1 MPNVSEVFFFYVG
14 DCAPFYYIECRIA
27 YWLWRTVPF
36 VLLVIGTIGNILNI
50 CILSRQPLRR
60 YSTGVFL
67 LTLAIS
73 EITFLWSGL
82 LPDTVYSITAF
93 RFEDQ
98 AEIICRT
105 RWWWALTS
113 ASFSVWVLVLLTLE
127 RTLLT
132 KAPVFSRKYL
142 TSKSAAISAF
152 VVFLTIV
159 SVNSHLLFGFTL
171 ESKKAE
177 RIHRNET
184 GNSVVLADLPCDFAS
199 TEYKLFYERTWSI
212 LVFILYTLLPA
223 IIIISG
229 NVNIALVL
237 MFRIKR
243 QAKIVPAVAAKKIAE
258 DRQKSS
264 AKMLFILCLVFL
276 ITTMPY
282 CIYFVVRGQIE
293 EMSDKSVARWQL
305 ITVSVNI
312 LGWCNFTFNFF
323 FYFVSGTLFKQE
335 WQKIRRRIQDSVS
348 RAVKTREQN

>member
-14 DCAPFYYIECRIA
+14 NCAPFYYSECRIA

-50 CILSRQPLRR
+50 CVLSRQPLRR
-60 YSTGVFL
+60 FSTGVFF

-82 LPDTVYSITAF
+82 LPDTIYSITAF

-98 AEIICRT
+98 SEIFCRT

-132 KAPVFSRKYL
+132 KAPVFSRNYL
-142 TSKSAAISAF
+142 TAKHAAISAF
-152 VVFLTIV
+152 VVFMIIV
-159 SVNSHLLFGFTL
+159 CVNSHLIFGFTL
-171 ESKKAE
+171 GSKNAE
-177 RIHRNET
+177 RIHRNQT
-184 GNSVVLADLPCDFAS
+184 GNSAVLPCDFIS

-212 LVFILYTLLPA
+212 FVFVLYTLLPA
-223 IIIISG
+223 VIIITG
-229 NVNIALVL
+229 NINIALVL
-237 MFRIKR
+237 LSRTKR
-243 QAKIVPAVAAKKIAE
+243 RAKIVPAVAAKKIAE

-264 AKMLFILCLVFL
+264 AKMLFILSIIFL

-293 EMSDKSVARWQL
+293 QMSDRSVARWQL

-335 WQKIRRRIQDSVS
+335 WQKLRMKIQESVS
-348 RAVKTREQN
+348 RVVKS